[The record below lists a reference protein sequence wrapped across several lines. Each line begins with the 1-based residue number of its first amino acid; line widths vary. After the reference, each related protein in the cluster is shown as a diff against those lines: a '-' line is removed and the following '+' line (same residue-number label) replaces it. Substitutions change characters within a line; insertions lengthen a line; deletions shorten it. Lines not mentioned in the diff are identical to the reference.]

1 MTLEERFRAAIKH
14 GGLLSIALYKS
25 SRNPKMWIATYLN
38 DSGKTRESV
47 EDEDPIVAMEK
58 AMRPL
63 RQTPPKDKVSLP
75 IARQVKRNRPTTD
88 DLI

>member
-1 MTLEERFRAAIKH
+1 MTLEERLRTAIKQ

-38 DSGKTRESV
+38 DSGKTRDLV

-63 RQTPPKDKVSLP
+63 RQKPSAEKVSLP
-75 IARQVKRNRPTTD
+75 IARQIKRNRPATD